1 MKYKFSLFLFLVSAS
16 VLSAQDVRI
25 LSSNSNS
32 ILIEFTPVVIDTQII
47 NSPSG
52 RFYKFT
58 VSNSFIDNKLEYGI
72 PGILKREL
80 NIGVPSS
87 SNSIN
92 IVSAEYSTING
103 LLAPKPFI
111 KKVNGFP
118 EYDYRVI
125 PEYYNQLSSSPAEL
139 GEFGLVRELKV
150 QTINFSPINFD
161 PATNQI
167 KIYKKIVVNISF
179 GLSDGEFT
187 ELSDKEI
194 NISILNWDIAKKW
207 GEVRNNESRLYKT
220 SSIFGSAIYRFLA
233 PEEGIY
239 KIDRAFLQSAG
250 INPDNVDPR
259 TIKIYNNGGYP
270 LSESQLESTE
280 NLKEIALYS
289 VGEDDGVFNQS
300 DYILF
305 YGRSVDFWEYDKKSK
320 IVRSKNPYTK
330 KNYYWI
336 TSGGDRGKRMDIK
349 QSINEQTGFN
359 QTTTTSFRFYDKD
372 STNIGKSGREYLGD
386 ELDQTTKSR
395 NFINTL
401 NNIIPNSRIN
411 YRFRLVNA
419 SDPTITIKITENNS
433 QIYSGSSIGKSIYRY
448 GREHIGSA
456 FYTGAIPDD
465 RSNLKFTMESGST
478 SARLALDYFEIEFT
492 AQLKAAMDNL
502 IVFSKDTTS
511 LISYNFF
518 NFSNSAINGFD
529 ITDFEN
535 VKIIQGANISG
546 GEFRFA
552 SYETRGAVSKYYA
565 VNQSAFKVPSGIERI
580 ENRDL
585 RAITSGSEYIII
597 THKSFKSQAER
608 LRDFRAADKLTPLS
622 GDVFY
627 VDEIV
632 NQFSGGNLDP
642 TAIRNFLSNAY
653 KTWQTK
659 PFYVLLFGDGD
670 YDYLNSEKQDK
681 NFVPTY
687 QTRESLDEILA
698 YPTDDYYAR
707 INGNDAKADLAM
719 GRLNIRSIEEAETVV
734 NKIIEYEENID
745 KGLWRNTITL
755 VADDGPAAT
764 GQDDGSIHTRQT
776 ENLANNRVPKYF
788 DQNKIYLAMYPTVAT
803 GLGRRKPLVNQAII
817 DAVNNG
823 TLILNFIGHGNPD
836 VWAHESVFE
845 KSTTIPQLK
854 NDKYFFL
861 TAATCDFGKY
871 DDPALQSATEIMI
884 TKPSSG
890 AIAGFTA
897 ARVVYSSLNAALND
911 SFYSNIFRNRDAN
924 NLPVRLGRAYFLTKQ
939 FRTEENDEKFHFFGD
954 PALRLNEPR
963 IPVRIDSINGSAL
976 NTDIQVTALGEVS
989 IKGTVRNSAGQLNN
1003 FTGEGII
1010 SVYDSER
1017 NVEIKEMNYNVTMQ
1031 GGLIYRGRVAI
1042 NNGFFQTD
1050 FTVPKDISYENKN
1063 GKIISYIFNED
1074 NDGIG
1079 VTNKIRVGGT
1089 NPNAI
1094 NDGKGPEIEVYFDD
1108 ISFEN
1113 SNLVNRDFT
1122 LIVKLKDETGLNT
1135 TGTGI
1140 GHKLEGILDG
1150 NETATLDLT
1159 NYFIGDLNSGGK
1171 SGLIKFKFTGTELG
1185 NHNIRIKAWDVFN
1198 NFSEST
1204 TYFTVVDEGTITL
1217 SDIYNY
1223 PNPFSNE
1230 TDFTFQHNLT
1240 KPIDIKIKVYTVAG
1254 RLIKEI
1260 ESFNI
1265 FDKFV
1270 RVNWDGRDADGNQIA
1285 NGVYFYKLI
1294 VETADGEFKNSYL
1307 GKLAVIR

>member
-1 MKYKFSLFLFLVSAS
+1 MKYIFSLILFLVSAS

-32 ILIEFTPVVIDTQII
+32 ILIEFTPSVIDTQII
-47 NSPSG
+47 NTPTG
-52 RFYKFT
+52 KFYKFT
-58 VSNSFIDNKLEYGI
+58 ISNSFIDNRLEYGL
-72 PGILKREL
+72 PAILKREV

-87 SNSIN
+87 IN
-92 IVSAEYSTING
+92 KINVVSAEYSIING
-103 LLAPKPFI
+103 KLAPKPFL
-111 KKVNGFP
+111 KNVNGFA
-118 EYDYRVI
+118 EYDYNTI
-125 PEYYNQLSSSPAEL
+125 PEYSNQIFNTAA
-139 GEFGLVRELKV
+139 EFGDFGLIRELKV
-150 QTINFSPINFD
+150 QTISLFPINFD
-161 PATNQI
+161 PSTNQI
-167 KIYKKIVVNISF
+167 KIYKRIVVSINY
-179 GLSDGEFT
+179 GQSDGEFS
-187 ELSDKEI
+187 ELSDKEL
-194 NISILNWDIAKKW
+194 NSSILNWEVAKKW
-207 GEVRNNESRLYKT
+207 GEAKSNEFRLLKT
-220 SSIFGSAIYRFLA
+220 SSIFGSAIYRLLA

-239 KIDRAFLQSAG
+239 KIDRAFLQSVG

-270 LSESQLESTE
+270 LSESQLESTD
-280 NLKEIALYS
+280 NLKEIAIYAF
-289 VGEDDGVFNQS
+289 GEEDGVFNQS

-305 YGRSVDFWEYDKKSK
+305 YGRSVDFWEYDKKTK

-336 TSGGDRGKRMDIK
+336 TSGGERGKRMVVK
-349 QSINEQTGFN
+349 QSVNDQSGYN
-359 QTTTTSFRFYDKD
+359 QTTTTAFRFYDKD
-372 STNIGKSGREYLGD
+372 SINIGKSGRDYFGD

-401 NNIIPNSRIN
+401 NNIFPNSRIN
-411 YRFRLVNA
+411 YRFRIVNA
-419 SDPTITIKITENNS
+419 SDPTITIKVAENNN
-433 QIYSGSSIGKSIYRY
+433 QIYQASALGKTAYRY
-448 GREHIGSA
+448 GREHNGSA
-456 FYTGAIPDD
+456 IYTGTLPDD

-518 NFSNSAINGFD
+518 NFSNSSISGFD
-529 ITDFEN
+529 VTDFEN
-535 VKIIQGANISG
+535 VKIIQGASISG
-546 GEFRFA
+546 GEFRFSA
-552 SYETRGAVSKYYA
+552 YENKGAISKYYG
-565 VNQSAFKVPSGIERI
+565 VNSGAFKTPTGIEKI

-585 RAITSGSEYIII
+585 RAISSGAEYVII
-597 THKSFKSQAER
+597 TNKLFKSQAER
-608 LRDFRAADKLTPLS
+608 LRDFRASDNLSPLS
-622 GDVFY
+622 GDIFY

-642 TAIRNFLSNAY
+642 SAVRNFLSNAY

-681 NFVPTY
+681 NYVLTY

-698 YPTDDYYAR
+698 YPMDDYYAR
-707 INGNDAKADLAM
+707 INGNDAKADLAI
-719 GRLNIRSIEEAETVV
+719 GRLNIRSVEDAETVV
-734 NKIIEYEENID
+734 DKIIQYEENVE
-745 KGLWRNTITL
+745 KGLWKNTITL
-755 VADDGPAAT
+755 IADDGPAAT

-788 DQNKIYLAMYPTVAT
+788 DQNKVYLAMYPTVAT

-871 DDPALQSATEIMI
+871 DDPVLQSATEIMI
-884 TKPSSG
+884 TKPNSG

-897 ARVVYSSLNAALND
+897 ARVVYSSSNAALND
-911 SFYSNIFRNRDAN
+911 SFYSNIFRNREGN
-924 NLPVRLGRAYFLTKQ
+924 NIPIRLGRAYFLTKQ

-963 IPVRIDSINGSAL
+963 IPVRIDSINSTAL
-976 NTDIQVTALGEVS
+976 NTDVQINALGEVS
-989 IKGTVRNSAGQLNN
+989 IKGTVINSAGQQNN
-1003 FTGEGII
+1003 FDGEGII

-1017 NVEIKEMNYNVTMQ
+1017 NVEIKEMNYTVTMQ

-1042 NNGFFQTD
+1042 NNGLFQTD

-1074 NDGIG
+1074 SDGIG
-1079 VTNKIRVGGT
+1079 VTNRIKVGGT
-1089 NPNAI
+1089 NPNAS
-1094 NDGKGPEIEVYFDD
+1094 NDGKGPEIEVFFDD

-1122 LIVKLKDETGLNT
+1122 LLVKLKDDTGLNT

-1150 NETATLDLT
+1150 NETSTLDLT

-1171 SGLIKFKFTGTELG
+1171 SGLIKFKFTGTDLG

-1240 KPIDIKIKVYTVAG
+1240 KPIDIKIKIYTVAG
-1254 RLIKEI
+1254 RLIEEI
-1260 ESFNI
+1260 EAFNV

>member
-1 MKYKFSLFLFLVSAS
+1 MKYIFSLFLFLISAQ

-32 ILIEFTPVVIDTQII
+32 ITIEFTPVVIDTQII
-47 NSPSG
+47 NSPLG
-52 RFYKFT
+52 KFYKFT
-58 VSNSFIDNKLEYGI
+58 ISNSFIDNRLEFGL

-80 NIGVPSS
+80 NIGVPSAI
-87 SNSIN
+87 NSIS
-92 IVSAEYSTING
+92 IVSAEYSTLIG
-103 LLAPKPFI
+103 SLAPKPFL
-111 KKVNGFP
+111 KNTNGFS
-118 EYDYRVI
+118 EYDYRTV
-125 PEYYNQLSSSPAEL
+125 PEYYNQLSSAPVEF
-139 GEFGLVRELKV
+139 GDFGLVRELKV
-150 QTINFSPINFD
+150 QTINFFPINFD
-161 PATNQI
+161 PSTNQI
-167 KIYKKIVVNISF
+167 KIYKRIVVTITFDQSVGIYTEIS
-179 GLSDGEFT
+179 E
-187 ELSDKEI
+187 KEK
-194 NISILNWDIAKKW
+194 NSSILNWDVAKKW
-207 GEVRNNESRLYKT
+207 GEAKSGDFRLLKT
-220 SSIFGSAIYRFLA
+220 NSIFSSAIYRFLA
-233 PEEGIY
+233 PDEGIY
-239 KIDRAFLQSAG
+239 KIDRTFLQSVG

-270 LSESQLESTE
+270 LSESQLESTD
-280 NLKEIALYS
+280 NLKELAIYS
-289 VGEDDGVFNQS
+289 VGEEDGVFNQS

-305 YGRSVDFWEYDKKSK
+305 YGRSVDFWEYDKSSK
-320 IVRSKNPYTK
+320 IARSKNPYTK

-336 TSGGDRGKRMDIK
+336 ISGGERGKRMEVK
-349 QSINEQTGFN
+349 QSINDQSGFTQTS
-359 QTTTTSFRFYDKD
+359 TSSFRVYDKD

-395 NFINTL
+395 NFISTL
-401 NNIIPNSRIN
+401 NNILPNSRIN

-419 SDPTITIKITENNS
+419 SDPTITIKLTENNN
-433 QIYSGSSIGKSIYRY
+433 QIYSASAIGKSSYRY
-448 GREHIGSA
+448 GRELIGSA
-456 FYTGAIPDD
+456 VYSSTLTDD
-465 RSNLKFTMESGST
+465 RSNLKFTMESSST
-478 SARLALDYFEIEFT
+478 SARIALDYFEIEFIS
-492 AQLKAAMDNL
+492 QLKATVDNL

-529 ITDFEN
+529 ITDFQN
-535 VKIIQGANISG
+535 VKVIQGANISG
-546 GEFRFA
+546 GEFKFS
-552 SYETRGAVSKYYA
+552 SYETKGAVSKYYG
-565 VNQSAFKVPSGIERI
+565 VNSSAFKSPSGIEKI

-597 THKSFKSQAER
+597 TNKIFKTQAER
-608 LRDFRAADKLTPLS
+608 LRDFRASDNLSPLS

-627 VDEIV
+627 VDEII
-632 NQFSGGNLDP
+632 NQYSGGNLDP

-681 NFVPTY
+681 NYVPTY
-687 QTRESLDEILA
+687 QTKESLDEILA

-707 INGNDAKADLAM
+707 INGNDAKADLAI
-719 GRLNIRSIEEAETVV
+719 GRLNIRSVEDAEIVV
-734 NKIIEYEENID
+734 DKIIQYEQNVE

-764 GQDDGSIHTRQT
+764 GQDDGNIHTRQT

-884 TKPSSG
+884 TKPNSG

-924 NLPVRLGRAYFLTKQ
+924 NSPIRLGRAYFLTKQ

-954 PALRLNEPR
+954 PALRLDEPR
-963 IPVRIDSINGSAL
+963 IPVRIDSINSNAL
-976 NTDIQVTALGEVS
+976 NTDVQITALGEVS
-989 IKGTVRNSAGQLNN
+989 IKGTVTNSAGQINN
-1003 FTGEGII
+1003 FNGEGII

-1017 NVEIKEMNYNVTMQ
+1017 NVEIKEMNYTVTMQ

-1042 NNGFFQTD
+1042 NNGLFQTD

-1063 GKIISYIFNED
+1063 GKIISYIFNEE

-1079 VTNKIRVGGT
+1079 VTNKIKVGGT
-1089 NPNAI
+1089 NPNAT

-1122 LIVKLKDETGLNT
+1122 LLVKLKDDTGLNT

-1150 NETATLDLT
+1150 NETSTLDLT

-1204 TYFTVVDEGTITL
+1204 TYFTVVDDGTITL

-1260 ESFNI
+1260 EAFNV

-1270 RVNWDGRDADGNQIA
+1270 RINWDGRDADGNRLLMVFIFI
-1285 NGVYFYKLI
+1285 N
-1294 VETADGEFKNSYL
+1294 
-1307 GKLAVIR
+1307 